1 MILDHQAEDRQQPVC
16 QGVPRLH
23 PAVGDGEGDG
33 GGHDGVQNPQE
44 QRSTKEQH
52 NKFNNHS
59 ICTVPHREPC
69 RLSCLCLIKKY
80 GY

>member
-59 ICTVPHREPC
+59 IQYRTGNPAAFHV
-69 RLSCLCLIKKY
+69 Y
-80 GY
+80 V